1 MEMKRNC
8 MKNKNP
14 LLNSVFF
21 FPFQCFVLAMT
32 SGQMW
37 NHIRGPPYAHKNPHT
52 GQVVSLF
59 FVFFSAFL
67 LYFYRIRL
75 ILKEASQSTNS
86 IFGLFLC
93 QSVMLTSPAVSNAK
107 QLLISSERICL
118 LLKYACKRGGLFC
131 VKQKECQSS
140 SHDLDFLPISFMV
153 FLAQIEQETLFAN
166 FYFTT
171 EKAQNTDR
179 NPKQSALL
187 CNCCVITSTITQ
199 NSILIGRLFLQCF
212 VQ

>member
-1 MEMKRNC
+1 MLDEIIKGRTIPSLRLYSKPVRFDMEMKRNC
-8 MKNKNP
+8 IKNKKP

-59 FVFFSAFL
+59 FIFFSAFL

-86 IFGLFLC
+86 IFGFFLC
-93 QSVMLTSPAVSNAK
+93 
-107 QLLISSERICL
+107 
-118 LLKYACKRGGLFC
+118 
-131 VKQKECQSS
+131 
-140 SHDLDFLPISFMV
+140 
-153 FLAQIEQETLFAN
+153 
-166 FYFTT
+166 
-171 EKAQNTDR
+171 
-179 NPKQSALL
+179 
-187 CNCCVITSTITQ
+187 
-199 NSILIGRLFLQCF
+199 
-212 VQ
+212 